1 MNKMLTINPLIAALA
16 VSSASFAAAT
26 CSIHPAKDATDAQLA
41 AMAKVSQADAE
52 KKGLARVKV
61 PAKVLGSALQVEDGC
76 LFWMLIVKENGKS
89 GVQEVKVD
97 AGTGNVLASKHES
110 GK

>member
-1 MNKMLTINPLIAALA
+1 MNRILA
-16 VSSASFAAAT
+16 VSSLVAAMAITPAWPAAPT
-26 CSIHPAKDATDAQLA
+26 CSIHPAKDASDAQLPA
-41 AMAKVSQADAE
+41 LAKVSQADAE
-52 KKGLARVKV
+52 KKALARIKV
-61 PAKVLGSALQVEDGC
+61 PAKVLGSALQVDDGC

-97 AGTGNVLASKHES
+97 AGTGKVLASKHES

>member
-1 MNKMLTINPLIAALA
+1 MNRTLIIGTSIAALA
-16 VSSASFAAAT
+16 IAPASFAAAS
-26 CSIHPAKDATDAQLA
+26 CSIHPAKDTTDAQLPA
-41 AMAKVSQADAE
+41 LAKVSQADAE
-52 KKGLARVKV
+52 KKALARVKV

-76 LFWMLIVKENGKS
+76 LFWMLIVKETGRS

-97 AGTGNVLASKHES
+97 AGTGKVLASKHES

>member
-1 MNKMLTINPLIAALA
+1 MNRILAIASLIAALA
-16 VSSASFAAAT
+16 IAPMSFSAPA
-26 CSIHPAKDATDAQLA
+26 CSIHPAKDATDAQLPA
-41 AMAKVSQADAE
+41 LAKVSQADAE
-52 KKGLARVKV
+52 NKALARVKL

-76 LFWMLIVKENGKS
+76 LFWMLIVKESGRS

-97 AGTGNVLASKHES
+97 AGTGKVLGSKHES

>member
-1 MNKMLTINPLIAALA
+1 MNRILTAGLLVASLAIAPAWP
-16 VSSASFAAAT
+16 AAPT
-26 CSIHPAKDATDAQLA
+26 CSIHPAKDATEAQLPA
-41 AMAKVSQADAE
+41 LAKVSQADAE
-52 KKGLARVKV
+52 KKALARAKA

-76 LFWMLIVKENGKS
+76 LFWMLIVKEGGKS

-97 AGTGNVLASKHES
+97 AGTGKVLASRHES

>member
-1 MNKMLTINPLIAALA
+1 MKGILISATLMTALA
-16 VSSASFAAAT
+16 FASASLAAAT
-26 CSIHPAKDATDAQLA
+26 CSIHPAKDTTDAQLPA
-41 AMAKVSQADAE
+41 LAKVSQADAE
-52 KKGLARVKV
+52 KKALARVKV

-76 LFWMLIVKENGKS
+76 LFWMLIVKETGRS

-97 AGTGNVLASKHES
+97 AGTGSVLASKHES